1 MIIEKDFNKDV
12 TKDKRIFMSE
22 TIQQFYLISFVLEER
37 GIKDMSD
44 LKEEIHLINRYEIE
58 TVDQDNNKKRYIYDE
73 EQNKVKIK
81 DIL

>member
-1 MIIEKDFNKDV
+1 
-12 TKDKRIFMSE
+12 
-22 TIQQFYLISFVLEER
+22 
-37 GIKDMSD
+37 MSD

-81 DIL
+81 DILLINIRLSFVTSLLKSFSIIIV